1 MRTYRE
7 LFTVAEFRVLFGV
20 FSASMAASTVAGLAL
35 ATLVFDRTGSPLLSA
50 VSMFGPN
57 LAQVLGA
64 TVFMSAADRLPP
76 RPALAGMS
84 VVWCLTILLVAV
96 PGMPVAVILAVVVA
110 SGVLGSV
117 SGAIAW
123 GLLSE
128 ILPSGNYLLGRSV
141 MQMSTGGMQIAGYA
155 GSALLLQFIS
165 PRVLLLLAAA
175 LYAGSAAA
183 SGLGLSRR
191 AAGRPS
197 ASLTW
202 RTNRLLW
209 ATPGVA
215 AIYLALWVP
224 NGLVVGAEALF
235 VSYAR
240 TAAGILFTADALGM
254 LAGDAIMGRWMPARW
269 RRRLITPLQVLL
281 AAPYLLFAWHPG
293 VPAAVVLVG
302 LASAGFGA
310 GLLLQERL
318 IGLTPEAV
326 RGHALGLH
334 SSGMLTLQGVAAL
347 LAGTL
352 AGVMPTAGAIASMA
366 VASLIVTLA
375 LAPAL
380 RRTGAHLRLES
391 ATGDHGP
398 VSLPASLAGQH
409 GTEL

>member
-1 MRTYRE
+1 MLPDVRTYRE
-7 LFTVAEFRVLFGV
+7 LFAVAEFRALFLV
-20 FSASMAASTVAGLAL
+20 FSASMAASTIAGLAL

-50 VSMFGPN
+50 VSMFAPN

-76 RPALAGMS
+76 RPALTGMS
-84 VVWCLTILLVAV
+84 VVWGLTVALVAA
-96 PGMPVAVILAVVVA
+96 PGMPVAVVLAIVVA

-117 SGAIAW
+117 SGAISW

-128 ILPSGNYLLGRSV
+128 ILPPGGYVLGRSV

-155 GSALLLQFIS
+155 ASAILLQFIA
-165 PRVLLLLAAA
+165 PRVLLLIAAA

-183 SGLGLSRR
+183 SRLGLSRR
-191 AAGRPS
+191 PPRSTGRPS

-202 RTNRLLW
+202 RTNRRLW
-209 ATPGVA
+209 ATPDVA

-235 VSYAR
+235 VPYAR

-269 RRRLITPLQVLL
+269 RRRLVTPLRVLL
-281 AAPYLLFAWHPG
+281 AGPYLLFAFHPA
-293 VPAAVVLVG
+293 VPAAVVLVA

-318 IGLTPEAV
+318 IALTPESV

-334 SSGMLTLQGVAAL
+334 SSGMLTMQGVAAL

-352 AGVMPTAGAIASMA
+352 AGLIPTGDAMAVMA
-366 VASLIVTLA
+366 VASLAITLA
-375 LAPAL
+375 LTPAL
-380 RRTGAHLRLES
+380 RRSSEL
-391 ATGDHGP
+391 GP
-398 VSLPASLAGQH
+398 GPDY
-409 GTEL
+409 

>member
-7 LFTVAEFRVLFGV
+7 LFTVAGFRALFLVL
-20 FSASMAASTVAGLAL
+20 SASMAASTIAGLAL

-50 VSMFGPN
+50 VSMFGPS

-76 RPALAGMS
+76 RPALTGMA
-84 VVWCLTILLVAV
+84 VVWCLTALLVAV
-96 PGMPVAVILAVVVA
+96 PGIPVPVILAIVVA

-117 SGAIAW
+117 SGAISW

-128 ILPSGNYLLGRSV
+128 ILPPGGYVLGRSV
-141 MQMSTGGMQIAGYA
+141 MQMTTGGMQIAGNA
-155 GSALLLQFIS
+155 ATAILLQFIS
-165 PRVLLLLAAA
+165 PRALLLIAAG
-175 LYAGSAAA
+175 LYAGSAVL
-183 SGLGLSRR
+183 SRLGLPRR
-191 AAGRPS
+191 PARATGRPS
-197 ASLTW
+197 AGQTW
-202 RTNRLLW
+202 RINRRLW

-215 AIYLALWVP
+215 AIYLSLWVP
-224 NGLVVGAEALF
+224 NGLIVGAEALF

-269 RRRLITPLQVLL
+269 RRRLVTPLRMLL
-281 AAPYLLFAWHPG
+281 AAPYLLFALHPA

-302 LASAGFGA
+302 LASAGFSA

-318 IGLTPEAV
+318 IALTPESV

-334 SSGMLTLQGVAAL
+334 SSGMLTMQGVAAL

-352 AGVMPTAGAIASMA
+352 AGLMPTGQAMA
-366 VASLIVTLA
+366 VMAAASLAVTLA
-375 LAPAL
+375 LTPAL
-380 RRTGAHLRLES
+380 RRTSDPE
-391 ATGDHGP
+391 GP
-398 VSLPASLAGQH
+398 VQPPIPA
-409 GTEL
+409 GTG